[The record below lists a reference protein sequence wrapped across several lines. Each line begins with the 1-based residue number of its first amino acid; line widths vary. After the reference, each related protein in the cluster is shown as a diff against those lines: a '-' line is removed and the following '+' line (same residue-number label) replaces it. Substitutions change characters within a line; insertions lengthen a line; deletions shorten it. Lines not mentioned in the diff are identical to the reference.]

1 MTPQLDIVPVSFC
14 DPSNCAIVRDKD
26 FHRQTCDASDIRV
39 GQRLAPDLEQLP
51 QREGARCRGRH
62 MDLPRRIMH
71 VNRVEAVCDPA
82 GCRAEAQWN
91 SLWFVVHENSQVRVE
106 FQSLWWIHDA
116 VEAPDRTSIGL
127 RIRPSIRADVM
138 PVGDVLNCG

>member
-1 MTPQLDIVPVSFC
+1 
-14 DPSNCAIVRDKD
+14 
-26 FHRQTCDASDIRV
+26 
-39 GQRLAPDLEQLP
+39 
-51 QREGARCRGRH
+51 
-62 MDLPRRIMH
+62 MH
-71 VNRVEAVCDPA
+71 VNRVETVCDPA

-138 PVGDVLNCG
+138 PVGDVLNRG